1 LITRLFPPQHDKGHG
16 RLETRTIALATSRAK
31 TSFPYIEQ
39 AFRIERIRIDL
50 KTGRETSETA
60 FGITS
65 LSSKQASAA
74 RLLDLNRGHWSIEN
88 ESHYVRDVTF
98 DEDRSR
104 IRKKAG
110 PQVMAT
116 LRNIVL
122 SLLRLL
128 GIDNIAKAI
137 REFAWGNKNRV
148 LRVIG
153 IV

>member
-1 LITRLFPPQHDKGHG
+1 MT
-16 RLETRTIALATSRAK
+16 
-31 TSFPYIEQ
+31 
-39 AFRIERIRIDL
+39 
-50 KTGRETSETA
+50 TGRQTEETV

-65 LSSKQASAA
+65 LSPRQADAT
-74 RLLDLNRGHWSIEN
+74 RLLELNRGHWSIEN

-104 IRKKAG
+104 IRKKSG

-116 LRNIVL
+116 LRNLVL

-128 GIDNIAKAI
+128 KINNIARAL
-137 REFAWGNKNRV
+137 REFAWDNKNRA